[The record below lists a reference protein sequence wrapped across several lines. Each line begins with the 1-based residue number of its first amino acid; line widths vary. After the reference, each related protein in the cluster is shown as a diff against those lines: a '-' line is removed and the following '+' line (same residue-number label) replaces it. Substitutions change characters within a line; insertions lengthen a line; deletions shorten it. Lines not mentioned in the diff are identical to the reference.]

1 MDEET
6 RARIADYYEA
16 HELVEFLQI
25 TVEDVIER
33 FADEIEEKLDEI
45 DEDMDYREKEYDG

>member
-33 FADEIEEKLDEI
+33 FADEIEENLDEI